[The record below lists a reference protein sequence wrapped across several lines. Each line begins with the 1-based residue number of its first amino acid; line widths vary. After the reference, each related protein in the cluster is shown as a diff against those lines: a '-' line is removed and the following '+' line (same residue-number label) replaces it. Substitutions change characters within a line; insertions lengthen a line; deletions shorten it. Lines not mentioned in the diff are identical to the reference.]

1 MQVGMF
7 KNKNCVLIRTRNADN
22 KEASPQTTET
32 ERGRE
37 MKNRK
42 LWLAGVSALAALS
55 LVVGPTVSNAAPK
68 LDTITWMSPR
78 GSLDVMDDYMLHV
91 AINQGYFKKL
101 GINVKLIAGPSDGT
115 AATKFVAQKQVDVSY
130 PSPGILLS
138 SIAAGVPVVSAF
150 NMIPGQVFNFATPKG
165 SSLKKISD
173 FGGKKICVGSPAW
186 AAIINPMLVE
196 AGVDYKSVEIIDAG
210 WPTWSQAIASG
221 KCDAGLA
228 WDGLIAQWAA
238 TGINVDW
245 IIGKETSKQPS
256 NGYDIRASE
265 LKTSTG
271 RNLYTRFL
279 RGVAMGMEFAKE
291 NPRAAAQ
298 ITYNALPA
306 LGATL
311 SPQIAVDSMRE
322 EQVGHMI
329 SRVDGKGWGYHYPAA
344 WADYLKVVADM
355 GQTPRLL
362 KPAET
367 YSNLL
372 IKGANKFDLAAVAKD
387 AKAFKLSP
395 VFEKVVIK

>member
-1 MQVGMF
+1 
-7 KNKNCVLIRTRNADN
+7 
-22 KEASPQTTET
+22 
-32 ERGRE
+32 

-42 LWLAGVSALAALS
+42 LWLAGVSAVAAISLA
-55 LVVGPTVSNAAPK
+55 VTPTVTNAAPK
-68 LDTITWMSPR
+68 LQTITWMSPR

-91 AINQGYFKKL
+91 AIDRGYFKKL

-150 NMIPGQVFNFATPKG
+150 NMIPGQVFNYAVPKG
-165 SSLKKISD
+165 STLKKISD

-186 AAIINPMLVE
+186 SAIVNPMLVE
-196 AGVDYKSVEIIDAG
+196 AGVDPKSVTIVDAG
-210 WPTWSQAIASG
+210 WPTWSQAIAAG
-221 KCDAGLA
+221 KCDAGLG

-245 IIGKETSKQPS
+245 IIGKTTSKQPS

-265 LKTSTG
+265 LKTAAG
-271 RNLYTRFL
+271 KDLYTRFL

-298 ITYNALPA
+298 ITYNRLPA

-311 SPQIAVDSMRE
+311 SPQLAVDSMRE

-329 SRVDGKGWGYHYPAA
+329 SRLDGKGWGYHYPAA
-344 WADYLKVVADM
+344 WSDYLKVVADM

-362 KPAET
+362 TPAEVYT
-367 YSNLL
+367 NDL
-372 IKGANKFDLAAVAKD
+372 IAGANNFDHDAVAKD
-387 AKAFKLSP
+387 AKAFKLTP
-395 VFEKVVIK
+395 VFAKVAIK

>member
-1 MQVGMF
+1 MY
-7 KNKNCVLIRTRNADN
+7 KNKGELRFISESEAQIRNSKSIN
-22 KEASPQTTET
+22 SKI

-37 MKNRK
+37 MRNKK
-42 LWLAGVSALAALS
+42 LWLAGVSAVAALS
-55 LVVGPTVSNAAPK
+55 LVAGLPAANAAKK

-91 AINQGYFKKL
+91 AIDQGYFKKL

-138 SIAAGVPVVSAF
+138 SIAAGVPVVSVF

-165 SSLKKISD
+165 SALKKISD
-173 FGGKKICVGSPAW
+173 FKGAKICVGSPAW
-186 AAIINPMLVE
+186 SAIVNPMLVE
-196 AGVDYKSVEIIDAG
+196 AGVDPKSVTIIDAG
-210 WPTWSQAIASG
+210 WPTWSQAIAAG
-221 KCDAGLA
+221 KCDAGLG
-228 WDGLIAQWAA
+228 WDGLRAQWAA

-265 LKTSTG
+265 LKTAAG
-271 RNLYTRFL
+271 KDLYTRFL
-279 RGVAMGMEFAKE
+279 RGVAMGMEFAKD
-291 NPRAAAQ
+291 NPRAAGQ

-311 SPQIAVDSMRE
+311 SPQLAVDSMRE

-329 SRVDGKGWGYHYPAA
+329 SRVDGKGWGYHYPNA
-344 WADYLKVVADM
+344 WAAYLKVVADI

-362 KPAET
+362 TPAET
-367 YSNLL
+367 YSNALL
-372 IKGANKFDLAAVAKD
+372 AGANQFDHAKVAKD

-395 VFEKVVIK
+395 VFAKVSVK

>member
-1 MQVGMF
+1 M
-7 KNKNCVLIRTRNADN
+7 NK
-22 KEASPQTTET
+22 
-32 ERGRE
+32 
-37 MKNRK
+37 RK

-55 LVVGPTVSNAAPK
+55 LVVVPTVSNAAPK
-68 LDTITWMSPR
+68 LQTITWMSPR

-91 AINQGYFKKL
+91 AIDRGYFKEL
-101 GINVKLIAGPSDGT
+101 GINVKLIAGPADGT

-165 SSLKKISD
+165 SSLKKISE
-173 FGGKKICVGSPAW
+173 FSGKKICVGSPAW
-186 AAIINPMLVE
+186 SAIINPMLVE
-196 AGVDYKSVEIIDAG
+196 AGVDPSSVEIIDAG
-210 WPTWSQAIASG
+210 WPTWSQAIAAG
-221 KCDAGLA
+221 KCDAGLG
-228 WDGLIAQWAA
+228 WDGLRAQWAA

-265 LKTSTG
+265 LKTAAG
-271 RNLYTRFL
+271 RDLYTRFL

-298 ITYNALPA
+298 ITYNRLPA

-329 SRVDGKGWGYHYPAA
+329 SRVDGKGWGYHYPTA
-344 WADYLKVVADM
+344 WSDYLKVVADM
-355 GQTPRLL
+355 GQTPRLI
-362 KPAET
+362 KPSEA
-367 YSNLL
+367 YSNAL
-372 IKGANKFDLAAVAKD
+372 IKGANNFNLARVAKD
-387 AKAFKLSP
+387 AKAFKLTP
-395 VFEKVVIK
+395 VFAKVAVK

>member
-1 MQVGMF
+1 
-7 KNKNCVLIRTRNADN
+7 
-22 KEASPQTTET
+22 
-32 ERGRE
+32 
-37 MKNRK
+37 
-42 LWLAGVSALAALS
+42 
-55 LVVGPTVSNAAPK
+55 
-68 LDTITWMSPR
+68 
-78 GSLDVMDDYMLHV
+78 
-91 AINQGYFKKL
+91 
-101 GINVKLIAGPSDGT
+101 
-115 AATKFVAQKQVDVSY
+115 
-130 PSPGILLS
+130 
-138 SIAAGVPVVSAF
+138 
-150 NMIPGQVFNFATPKG
+150 VFNYATPKG

-173 FGGKKICVGSPAW
+173 FTGKKICVGSPAW
-186 AAIINPMLVE
+186 SAIINPMLVE
-196 AGVDYKSVEIIDAG
+196 AGVDPKSVEIIDAG
-210 WPTWSQAIASG
+210 WPTWSQAIAAG

-265 LKTSTG
+265 LKTKAG
-271 RNLYTRFL
+271 KDLYTRFM
-279 RGVAMGMEFAKE
+279 RAVAMGMEFAKE

-355 GQTPRLL
+355 GQTPRLI
-362 KPAET
+362 KPSEA
-367 YSNLL
+367 YSNAL
-372 IKGANKFDLAAVAKD
+372 IAGANKFDRKAVAKD

-395 VFEKVVIK
+395 VFAKVAIK

>member
-1 MQVGMF
+1 
-7 KNKNCVLIRTRNADN
+7 
-22 KEASPQTTET
+22 
-32 ERGRE
+32 
-37 MKNRK
+37 MKKKK

-91 AINQGYFKKL
+91 AINRGYFKAQ

-150 NMIPGQVFNFATPKG
+150 NMIPGQVFNYAVPKG
-165 SSLKKISD
+165 SALKKISE
-173 FGGKKICVGSPAW
+173 FTGKKICVGSPAW

-196 AGVDYKSVEIIDAG
+196 AGVDPKSVTIIDAG

-265 LKTSTG
+265 LKTKAG
-271 RNLYTRFL
+271 KDLYTRFL

-291 NPRAAAQ
+291 NPRAAAE

-344 WADYLKVVADM
+344 WSDYLKVVADM

-362 KPAET
+362 SPAET
-367 YSNLL
+367 YSNAL
-372 IKGANKFDLAAVAKD
+372 ITGANNFDHAAVAKD
-387 AKAFKLSP
+387 AKAYKLSG
-395 VFEKVVIK
+395 VFAKVAVK

>member
-1 MQVGMF
+1 
-7 KNKNCVLIRTRNADN
+7 
-22 KEASPQTTET
+22 
-32 ERGRE
+32 

-68 LDTITWMSPR
+68 QDKITWMSPR

-165 SSLKKISD
+165 SSLTKISQ
-173 FGGKKICVGSPAW
+173 FTGKTICVGSPAW

-265 LKTSTG
+265 LKTKAG
-271 RNLYTRFL
+271 KDLYTRFL
-279 RGVAMGMEFAKE
+279 RGVAMGLEFAKE

-311 SPQIAVDSMRE
+311 SPQLAVDSMRE
-322 EQVGHMI
+322 GQVGNMI
-329 SRVDGKGWGYHYPAA
+329 SRLDGKGWGYHYPAA

-362 KPAET
+362 TPAET
-367 YSNLL
+367 YSNEL
-372 IKGANKFDLAAVAKD
+372 IAGANKFDLAKVAKD
-387 AKAFKLSP
+387 AKAYKLSP
-395 VFEKVVIK
+395 VFAKVVIK

>member
-1 MQVGMF
+1 
-7 KNKNCVLIRTRNADN
+7 
-22 KEASPQTTET
+22 
-32 ERGRE
+32 

-68 LDTITWMSPR
+68 MDTITWMSPR

-91 AINQGYFKKL
+91 AINQGYFKAQ
-101 GINVKLIAGPSDGT
+101 GIKVKLIAGPSDGT

-165 SSLKKISD
+165 SSLKKISQ
-173 FGGKKICVGSPAW
+173 FTGKKICVGSPAW

-265 LKTSTG
+265 LKTKAG
-271 RNLYTRFL
+271 RDLYTRFL
-279 RGVAMGMEFAKE
+279 QWVWSSQRKILGRLHK
-291 NPRAAAQ
+291 
-298 ITYNALPA
+298 LPIMHF
-306 LGATL
+306 
-311 SPQIAVDSMRE
+311 Q
-322 EQVGHMI
+322 H
-329 SRVDGKGWGYHYPAA
+329 
-344 WADYLKVVADM
+344 
-355 GQTPRLL
+355 
-362 KPAET
+362 
-367 YSNLL
+367 
-372 IKGANKFDLAAVAKD
+372 
-387 AKAFKLSP
+387 
-395 VFEKVVIK
+395 

>member
-1 MQVGMF
+1 
-7 KNKNCVLIRTRNADN
+7 
-22 KEASPQTTET
+22 
-32 ERGRE
+32 

-55 LVVGPTVSNAAPK
+55 LVVGSTASNAATK
-68 LDTITWMSPR
+68 KVQTITWMSPR

-91 AINQGYFKKL
+91 AIDRGYFKEL
-101 GINVKLIAGPSDGT
+101 GINVKLIAGPADGT

-130 PSPGILLS
+130 PSPGILLA

-150 NMIPGQVFNFATPKG
+150 NMIPGQVFNFAVPKG
-165 SSLKKISD
+165 SPLKTIADLK
-173 FGGKKICVGSPAW
+173 GKRIAVGSPAW

-196 AGVDYKSVEIIDAG
+196 AGVDPASVTIVDAG

-221 KCDAGLA
+221 KVDAGLG
-228 WDGLIAQWAA
+228 WDGLRAQWAA

-265 LKTSTG
+265 LKTAAG
-271 RNLYTRFL
+271 KDLYTRFL
-279 RGVAMGMEFAKE
+279 RGVAMGMEFAKD

-298 ITYNALPA
+298 ITYNRLPA

-311 SPQIAVDSMRE
+311 APQLAVDSMRE

-329 SRVDGKGWGYHYPAA
+329 SRLDGKGWGYHYPKA

-355 GQTPRLL
+355 GQTPRLIA
-362 KPAET
+362 PAEA
-367 YSNLL
+367 YSNAL
-372 IKGANKFDLAAVAKD
+372 IAGANTFDHARVAKD
-387 AKAFKLSP
+387 AKAYKLSA
-395 VFEKVVIK
+395 VFAKVSVK

>member
-1 MQVGMF
+1 MILNADSKDAGPLTRGRGRGRDM
-7 KNKNCVLIRTRNADN
+7 KNKKR
-22 KEASPQTTET
+22 
-32 ERGRE
+32 
-37 MKNRK
+37 
-42 LWLAGVSALAALS
+42 WLAGVSALAALS

-91 AINQGYFKKL
+91 AINRGYFKAQ

-150 NMIPGQVFNFATPKG
+150 NMIPGQVFNYAVPKG
-165 SSLKKISD
+165 SALKSISE
-173 FGGKKICVGSPAW
+173 FTGKKICVGSPAW
-186 AAIINPMLVE
+186 ASIINPMLVE
-196 AGVDYKSVEIIDAG
+196 AGVDPKSVTIIDAG

-265 LKTSTG
+265 LKTKAG
-271 RNLYTRFL
+271 KDLYTRFL

-291 NPRAAAQ
+291 NPRAAAE

-344 WADYLKVVADM
+344 WSDYLKVVADM

-362 KPAET
+362 SPAET
-367 YSNLL
+367 YSNAL
-372 IKGANKFDLAAVAKD
+372 IVGANNFDHAAVAKD
-387 AKAFKLSP
+387 AKGYKLSG
-395 VFEKVVIK
+395 VFAKVVIK

>member
-1 MQVGMF
+1 MY
-7 KNKNCVLIRTRNADN
+7 KKKENCAPSRTRGVDSKN
-22 KEASPQTTET
+22 ASPLTTET

-42 LWLAGVSALAALS
+42 LWLAGVSAVAALS

-68 LDTITWMSPR
+68 LQTITWMSPR

-91 AINQGYFKKL
+91 AIDRGYFKAQ

-150 NMIPGQVFNFATPKG
+150 NMIPGQVFNYATPKG
-165 SSLKKISD
+165 SALKKISD
-173 FGGKKICVGSPAW
+173 FTGKKICVGSPAW
-186 AAIINPMLVE
+186 SAIINPMLVE
-196 AGVDYKSVEIIDAG
+196 AGVDPKSVEIIDAG
-210 WPTWSQAIASG
+210 WPTWSQAIAAG

-228 WDGLIAQWAA
+228 WDGLISQWAA

-245 IIGKETSKQPS
+245 IIGKDTSKQPS

-265 LKTSTG
+265 LKSKAG
-271 RNLYTRFL
+271 KDLYTRFM

-298 ITYNALPA
+298 ITYNRLPA

-344 WADYLKVVADM
+344 WSDYLKVVADM
-355 GQTPRLL
+355 GQTPRLI
-362 KPAET
+362 KPSEA
-367 YSNLL
+367 YSNAL
-372 IKGANKFDLAAVAKD
+372 ITGANTFDHAAVAKD
-387 AKAFKLSP
+387 AKAYKLSP
-395 VFEKVVIK
+395 VFAKVAIK